1 MGNDADLSIVYLSV
15 HLSFEAK
22 TKWEHTISNGR
33 NLKYAFVGFK
43 ENKH

>member
-22 TKWEHTISNGR
+22 TNWVHTIPSGG